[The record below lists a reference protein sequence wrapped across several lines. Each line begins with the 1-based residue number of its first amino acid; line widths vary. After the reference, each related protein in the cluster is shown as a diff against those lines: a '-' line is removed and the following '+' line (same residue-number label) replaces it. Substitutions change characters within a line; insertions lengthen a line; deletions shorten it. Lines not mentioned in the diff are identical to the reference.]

1 MNKISKACI
10 ITMAGLLTL
19 SVPAFIGLHSFYN
32 QEKLT
37 HNAKTVFAA
46 EEPTGGLVLSP
57 ISHSEISDITEGDY
71 YIIVA
76 YNQETIDEE
85 TYTYSAMMGM
95 TNNYL
100 DGFNVTLNSDYSL
113 NVDDYFYQILPSVN
127 QFVVDQTTGNIQIIN
142 HGMLR
147 YLIGAVHPNEYSYF
161 YTSLTMAN
169 HTYDFEN
176 GHYDNSFFMSLYV
189 PGSGSSTSGP
199 SEPERVYA
207 SIDGGMV
214 SSSFSLDTTTK
225 SDFFL
230 YRLPS
235 GFYESYCWPSKINA
249 ISQTDDAQDLLTM
262 WQSFGVYDKE
272 NILANF
278 YVPDPTNPSS
288 SAYDYTSNTDLG
300 LDVIHQKFQLYE
312 QIVGAVYEKPFIC
325 QDVDANSIVLDYD
338 KRTISGFSPLD
349 RLYYRVESRYVDFN
363 VNISGV
369 YSFANS
375 NSDDPNSMPFAGESV
390 TFYYGSSSFSDTYS
404 ANGATITFPAF
415 QEATVIEVDSIT
427 ENFSQIGV
435 LFNGD
440 NNIEYIDHNFDD
452 SFAIA
457 ELPYGYETALVTTSF
472 YEYYEYEITQ
482 PSEYGEIPAGLIP
495 FSTSNVFEHAYDE
508 AGREYPVTGETTYYL
523 LFRLPANSDYLAS
536 PICGYTTFITIA
548 ENDCFTA
555 KAQTLNYKLF
565 DEYLNSSTY
574 SSAAY
579 TYYDEFI
586 AFHQQINE
594 DILSCESMAMLE
606 DYLESRSLDDR
617 YYVECSKY
625 ALFSLY
631 HNASSVHP
639 SDRKDAIMQELMAK
653 FQQLVGTTG
662 TVDREAVEAFIEE
675 NAEAFN
681 DEINLITYQEYAAME
696 MSYYFN
702 SCAAEY
708 LVYDNLDDAFE
719 ILKTYIDLVYET
731 TTEDEIEEVVSEYKT
746 TLRAWFKERSG
757 L

>member
-37 HNAKTVFAA
+37 HNAKMVYA
-46 EEPTGGLVLSP
+46 EDNPTNGTLLYP
-57 ISHSEISDITEGDY
+57 ISHSDISSITDGGY
-71 YIIVA
+71 YLVVG
-76 YNQETIDEE
+76 YSQESIDDEVS
-85 TYTYSAMMGM
+85 TYSAMLGM
-95 TNNYL
+95 STNYIET
-100 DGFNVTLNSDYSL
+100 FPVTLNSDYSL
-113 NVDDYFYQILPSVN
+113 NVDDYFYSILPSVN
-127 QFVVDQTTGNIQIIN
+127 QFVVDQTTGNTQLVN

-147 YLIGAVHPNEYSYF
+147 YLNASVDPNNYSFF
-161 YTSLTMAN
+161 YGSLSMAN
-169 HTYDFEN
+169 NTYGFEN
-176 GHYDNSFFMSLYV
+176 GDYDNSFYMSITNAIDV
-189 PGSGSSTSGP
+189 SGTASAP
-199 SEPERVYA
+199 SEPEKVYA
-207 SIDGGMV
+207 YYN
-214 SSSFSLDTTTK
+214 SSSGFSLDATL
-225 SDFFL
+225 SGNFFL
-230 YRLPS
+230 YRLPT
-235 GFYESYCWPSKINA
+235 GFYETYCWPSKINS
-249 ISQTDDAQDLLTM
+249 ITEDDNAQDLLTE
-262 WQSFGVYDKE
+262 WQSLGVYDKE

-288 SAYDYTSNTDLG
+288 SEYDYTSNTDLG

-349 RLYYRVESRYVDFN
+349 RLYYRSEGRYVDFN
-363 VNISGV
+363 VNMSGV

-375 NSDDPNSMPFAGESV
+375 NSDDPNSMPFAGETV

-415 QEATVIEVDSIT
+415 QEISVIEVDSVT

-452 SFAIA
+452 SFALA
-457 ELPYGYETALVTTSF
+457 DLPYGYEVALVTTSF

-508 AGREYPVTGETTYYL
+508 TGREYPVTGETTYYL

-555 KAQTLNYKLF
+555 KAQTVNYQLF

-579 TYYDEFI
+579 SYYDEFI

-606 DYLESRSLDDR
+606 DYLDSRSLDDR

-631 HNASSVHP
+631 HNASSSHP
-639 SDRKDAIMQELMAK
+639 SDRKDAIMQELMAE

-662 TVDREAVEAFIEE
+662 AVDREAVDAFIED
-675 NAEAFN
+675 NVDAFN
-681 DEINLITYQEYAAME
+681 DQINLITYQEYAAMD
-696 MSYYFN
+696 MAYYFN
-702 SCAAEY
+702 SCSAEY
-708 LVYDNLDDAFE
+708 LVYDNLDGAFE

-731 TTEDEIEEVVSEYKT
+731 TSDAEIEEVVNEYKI